1 MFDGESKNKTKEKL
15 INNLFRFKFK
25 KESEIRILTRSQK
38 SKNAHPTG
46 KFGRAML
53 LDFRFN
59 FDLMLC

>member
-38 SKNAHPTG
+38 SKRTSHG
-46 KFGRAML
+46 QI
-53 LDFRFN
+53 
-59 FDLMLC
+59 